1 MIRLKPIAAVFVVTA
16 LVMSASAKPLNKVLG
31 TWRMVSAQLDPTGK
45 NLPAYGPAPNS
56 LLVFTPDMHVIEVMT
71 DSTVPKFASNAR
83 GHGTAEENQAAMGG
97 SIGWFGT
104 YTVDDNGDLNGD
116 RVEGSTFPNW
126 VGDVRT
132 AKDIHIT
139 VDGDRLLES
148 FRRPEGT
155 RIVITWMRVPPPR
168 P

>member
-1 MIRLKPIAAVFVVTA
+1 
-16 LVMSASAKPLNKVLG
+16 
-31 TWRMVSAQLDPTGK
+31 
-45 NLPAYGPAPNS
+45 
-56 LLVFTPDMHVIEVMT
+56 
-71 DSTVPKFASNAR
+71 
-83 GHGTAEENQAAMGG
+83 MGG

-132 AKDIHIT
+132 AKDIRIT